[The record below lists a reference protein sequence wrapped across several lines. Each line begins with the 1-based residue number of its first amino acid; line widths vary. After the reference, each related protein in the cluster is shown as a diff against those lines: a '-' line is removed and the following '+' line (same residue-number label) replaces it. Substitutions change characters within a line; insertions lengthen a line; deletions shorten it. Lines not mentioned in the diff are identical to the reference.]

1 MQNIYRMK
9 TEPKCDERAAVA
21 GKNYRFTVLTPWLL
35 RLEYS
40 GDGVFEDRPSQC
52 VLNRNFPVP
61 DFQVIEREDSLK
73 IVTEGVQLF
82 YDKKP
87 FSPNGLSVQ
96 VRGNLSAYHSIWHFG
111 EEATDL
117 LGTARTLDEA
127 DGAVKLEHG
136 LISRNGYSVLDDSA
150 SSLIREDGW
159 IDPRPAG
166 YRDLYFFGY
175 GHAYQECLK
184 DFYRLTG
191 GTPLL
196 PRFVLGNWWSRYHR
210 YTQEEYEGLM
220 ERFRQEEVPFSVA
233 VIDMDWHLVDID
245 PKYGSGW
252 TGYTWNREL
261 FPDPEAFLKWLHER
275 GMKATLNVHP
285 AEGVRPYE
293 ERYPDMA
300 AALGK
305 DPAEEEFIEFDAA
318 NPDFLEAYF
327 SCLHHPLEEQG
338 VDFWWVDW
346 QQGGKSRI
354 PGLDPLWVLN
364 HFHYL
369 DSMKKGERGLTFSRY
384 AGLGS
389 HRYPIGFSGDSIITW
404 DTLDFQPYFTANA
417 SNAGYGWWSHDI
429 GGHMNGYRDEE
440 LATRWIQFGVFSPI
454 LRLHSSNSPFTGKEP
469 WNYNPES
476 CRIMKRY
483 LKLRHELVPYLYS
496 MNWLAAEGQPLI
508 RPMYYLNPEDPEAY
522 EVPNQYWFGT
532 ELIACPVTRPADK
545 RSKLAAFTAWLPEG
559 SWYDIFTGDRYD
571 GGRKLTLYRSLE
583 NIPVLAKAGG
593 IVPMADL
600 GRYTNSTEN
609 PKELRIRIF
618 PGADGTFRLREDDGI
633 SRIDG
638 AQTGSFCDT
647 VFRWDDAGASFTVAP
662 PETRGELPSWLPQ
675 TRSYTLEFYGFE
687 DVDGSE
693 LSVRADGKELPVSLE
708 YSGETHVLAVRVP
721 ELRAQTGVEVK
732 FTTRPEPAKND
743 WKQRIFRFLFGAEI
757 PYGDKERIFA
767 CSKAAKS
774 PASMITQLQAMNL
787 EEGLFGPL
795 CEILLAEL

>member
-9 TEPKCDERAAVA
+9 TEPKCDERAAVV

-111 EEATDL
+111 EEPTDL

-150 SSLIREDGW
+150 SFLIREDGW

-285 AEGVRPYE
+285 AEGVRP
-293 ERYPDMA
+293 
-300 AALGK
+300 
-305 DPAEEEFIEFDAA
+305 
-318 NPDFLEAYF
+318 
-327 SCLHHPLEEQG
+327 
-338 VDFWWVDW
+338 
-346 QQGGKSRI
+346 
-354 PGLDPLWVLN
+354 
-364 HFHYL
+364 
-369 DSMKKGERGLTFSRY
+369 
-384 AGLGS
+384 
-389 HRYPIGFSGDSIITW
+389 
-404 DTLDFQPYFTANA
+404 
-417 SNAGYGWWSHDI
+417 
-429 GGHMNGYRDEE
+429 
-440 LATRWIQFGVFSPI
+440 
-454 LRLHSSNSPFTGKEP
+454 
-469 WNYNPES
+469 
-476 CRIMKRY
+476 
-483 LKLRHELVPYLYS
+483 
-496 MNWLAAEGQPLI
+496 
-508 RPMYYLNPEDPEAY
+508 
-522 EVPNQYWFGT
+522 
-532 ELIACPVTRPADK
+532 
-545 RSKLAAFTAWLPEG
+545 
-559 SWYDIFTGDRYD
+559 
-571 GGRKLTLYRSLE
+571 
-583 NIPVLAKAGG
+583 
-593 IVPMADL
+593 
-600 GRYTNSTEN
+600 
-609 PKELRIRIF
+609 
-618 PGADGTFRLREDDGI
+618 
-633 SRIDG
+633 
-638 AQTGSFCDT
+638 
-647 VFRWDDAGASFTVAP
+647 
-662 PETRGELPSWLPQ
+662 
-675 TRSYTLEFYGFE
+675 
-687 DVDGSE
+687 
-693 LSVRADGKELPVSLE
+693 
-708 YSGETHVLAVRVP
+708 
-721 ELRAQTGVEVK
+721 
-732 FTTRPEPAKND
+732 
-743 WKQRIFRFLFGAEI
+743 
-757 PYGDKERIFA
+757 
-767 CSKAAKS
+767 
-774 PASMITQLQAMNL
+774 
-787 EEGLFGPL
+787 
-795 CEILLAEL
+795 